1 MEDSPEYLA
10 ARQQFYDYYDN
21 VVTPSL
27 REIEKKRHHYL
38 GGLIAVIL
46 LVVLWIALLLTGKVS
61 FLGEG
66 ENGFIFCLLVLC
78 VCTPIFMYYKKSK
91 ESILPLLIGFFG
103 KFNYTYHPNLPLSVL
118 NQSQIMKKSDD
129 IASDDG
135 FTGEYK
141 EVPVSIMEYAR
152 FKYQEQKEDG
162 VRKIKRKVK
171 GRGIIFEAEMK
182 KKFDGHTIVVKD
194 KGMLNKFS
202 RYKGL
207 ERAGLES
214 PEFEKAFEVYTDNQ
228 IEARY
233 ILTAVMIEYMLELK
247 KLFPNAEYSF
257 VNNNVLINIEIKKN
271 MFECSNFFRSV
282 INKKRAEKHFKQFY
296 LLFSIIEILHLNQKQ
311 ML

>member
-1 MEDSPEYLA
+1 MENSPEYLV

-21 VVTPSL
+21 TVTPAL
-27 REIEKKRHHYL
+27 GKIEKKRRQYL
-38 GGLIAVIL
+38 VAFSAIIL
-46 LVVLWIALLLTGKVS
+46 LVILWIVLLITGKIS
-61 FLGEG
+61 FLAEG
-66 ENGFIFCLLVLC
+66 ENGFILCLVVLLIC
-78 VCTPIFMYYKKSK
+78 APIFMYYKKSK

-103 KFNYTYHPNLPLSVL
+103 KFDYTYHPNLPLSVL

-129 IASDDG
+129 LAADDG
-135 FTGEYK
+135 FDGEYK
-141 EVPVSIMEYAR
+141 EVPISIVEYVR
-152 FKYQEQKEDG
+152 YKYQEQKEDG

-182 KKFDGHTIVVKD
+182 KKFSGHTIVVKD
-194 KGMLNKFS
+194 KGVLNKLS

-214 PEFEKAFEVYTDNQ
+214 TEFEKAFEVYTNNQ
-228 IEARY
+228 IETRY

-247 KLFPNAEYSF
+247 KLFPHAEYSF
-257 VNNNVLINIEIKKN
+257 ENNNVLINIEMKKN
-271 MFECSNFFRSV
+271 MFECSNFFRPV
-282 INKKRAEKHFKQFY
+282 INKKRAETYFKQFY